1 MESSRLEKLLQIGV
15 DGSADDVIRGKKHK
29 HPQGWEP
36 IVLGER
42 GGYITT
48 APQETPPKDWNAF
61 LSELLPEGM
70 DAADYDV
77 DGESVE
83 MRAWD
88 GNVGGGE
95 LKRFYYFK
103 ARIKRKSLFDKGSAE
118 LNELIKSAKQAK
130 RNIEPEGESDRTYF
144 CQITDLQSGQADGD
158 GPAGM
163 IGRALELTEIIK
175 QDIKQLKKAGTPAS
189 EIFLPITGDL
199 VEGIIGWYELQV
211 FSVKLDRREQV
222 KLVRRLITEILISLS
237 KLGLPI
243 HVAVVPGNHG
253 ENRHN
258 GKAFTTLS
266 DNDDLAAVEM
276 VAEAFALAGIEGITF
291 SFPASDRLSLTVEVQ
306 GWVVGLTHGHLARGA
321 GNPEAKILSWFKSMA
336 AAREPIGDA
345 DILFT
350 GHYHSGKFSQLV
362 GDTEWVQG
370 GALCDA
376 SAWFSQ
382 SSGLVGDPLVMKGTI
397 TRTQK
402 LEKLLPYRW
411 PRSRPATQ
419 QLGN

>member
-1 MESSRLEKLLQIGV
+1 MEDSKLDKLLAIGT
-15 DGSADDVIRGKKHK
+15 DGPALDVVRGKKHK

-36 IVLGER
+36 LVISER

-48 APQETPPKDWNAF
+48 APQEAPPKDWNEF
-61 LSELLPEGM
+61 LAELLPEGM
-70 DAADYDV
+70 NPEEYDV

-88 GNVGGGE
+88 GNVGDGI

-103 ARIKRKSLFDKGSAE
+103 AKIRRKSFVQERELDALVSAAKKAK
-118 LNELIKSAKQAK
+118 LNIV
-130 RNIEPEGESDRTYF
+130 RDGEADRTYF

-158 GPAGM
+158 GPSGM
-163 IGRALELTEIIK
+163 VLRALELADIIK
-175 QDIKQLKKAGTPAS
+175 QDLKQLKKAGTPAG

-199 VEGIIGWYELQV
+199 VEGILGWYELQT

-222 KLVRRLITEILISLS
+222 KLVRRLLTEILLS
-237 KLGLPI
+237 IGKLGVPI

-276 VAEAFALAGIEGITF
+276 IAEAFALAAIEGIRF
-291 SFPASDRLSLTVEVQ
+291 SFPQADRLSLTTEVQ
-306 GWVVGLTHGHLARGA
+306 GWVVGLSHGHLARGS
-321 GNPEAKILSWFKSMA
+321 GNPEAKILSWFKSAA

-350 GHYHSGKFSQLV
+350 GHYHSGKWSQLV
-362 GDTEWVQG
+362 GDTEWIQG

-376 SAWFSQ
+376 SSWFSQ
-382 SSGLVGDPLVMKGTI
+382 SAGLVGDPLVMKGTI
-397 TRTQK
+397 TKTQK
-402 LEKLLPYRW
+402 LEMLLPYRW
-411 PRSRPATQ
+411 PRSRTATR
-419 QLGN
+419 QLGE

>member
-1 MESSRLEKLLQIGV
+1 MDESKLDKLLQIGT
-15 DGSADDVIRGKKHK
+15 DGGSADVIRGKKHK

-36 IVLGER
+36 LVISER

-61 LSELLPEGM
+61 LAELLPEGM
-70 DAADYDV
+70 NPEDYEV
-77 DGESVE
+77 DGDSVE

-88 GNVGGGE
+88 GNVGDGI

-103 ARIKRKSLFDKGSAE
+103 AKIRTKSLFDKGSAE
-118 LNELIKSAKQAK
+118 LNQLIKAAKQAK
-130 RNIEPEGESDRTYF
+130 LKIERDGESARTYF
-144 CQITDLQSGQADGD
+144 LQITDLQSGQADGD
-158 GPAGM
+158 GPSGM
-163 IGRALELTEIIK
+163 VSRALDLAEIAK
-175 QDIKQLKKAGTPAS
+175 ADLAALKKAGTPAGD
-189 EIFLPITGDL
+189 IFIAITGDL
-199 VEGIIGWYELQV
+199 VEGIIGWYELQT

-222 KLVRRLITEILISLS
+222 KLVRRLVTEILLALG

-276 VAEAFALAGIEGITF
+276 IAEAFVLAGIQGIRF
-291 SFPASDRLSLTVEVQ
+291 SFPQLDRLSLTTEVQ

-321 GNPEAKILSWFKSMA
+321 GNPEAKILTWFKSAA

-350 GHYHSGKFSQLV
+350 GHYHSGKWSQLV
-362 GDTEWVQG
+362 GDTEWIQG

-382 SSGLVGDPLVMKGTI
+382 SYGLVGDPLVMKGTI
-397 TRTQK
+397 TRSQK
-402 LEKLLPYRW
+402 LEMLLPYRW
-411 PRSRPATQ
+411 ERTRTATR
-419 QLGN
+419 QLGE